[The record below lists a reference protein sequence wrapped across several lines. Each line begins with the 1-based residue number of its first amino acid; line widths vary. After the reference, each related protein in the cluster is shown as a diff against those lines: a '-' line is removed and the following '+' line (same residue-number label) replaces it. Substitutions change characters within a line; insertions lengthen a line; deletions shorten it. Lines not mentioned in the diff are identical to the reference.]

1 MRTSPENTMEALRR
15 AQAEGVDG
23 IEFDVQLS
31 ADGELFL
38 FHDDNA
44 RRVCG
49 RDVPVASLKWRELKG
64 LQVFGRH
71 PIAHIDEALA
81 AMESWRGAEIF
92 FDLHQPRADLAE
104 AVARKLAVSSVRERA
119 CVLDFY
125 KSRRLLAAAKK
136 AEPSVRIAV
145 MPGPPWNTRA
155 SCELG
160 ASAISLG
167 WDGRL
172 TRALYRSACLLYDV
186 GAEVGLAKASGVAV
200 SGGVA
205 YDPEDV
211 RYFLA
216 QGMDGIWTDDLAMVR
231 DALFLPI

>member
-1 MRTSPENTMEALRR
+1 MEALRR
-15 AQAEGVDG
+15 AQAESADG

-38 FHDDNA
+38 FHDADA

-49 RDVPVASLKWRELKG
+49 RGVDVAALAWRELQE
-64 LQVFGRH
+64 LRVFGRH
-71 PIAHIDEALA
+71 PIPHIDEALA

-104 AVARKLAVSSVRERA
+104 AVARKLARSSVRERA
-119 CVLDFY
+119 YVLDFY

-136 AEPSVRIAV
+136 AEPSVLIAA
-145 MPGPPWNTRA
+145 MPGPPWNARA
-155 SCELG
+155 CCDLG

-172 TRALYRSACLLYDV
+172 TRALYRGACFLHDV
-186 GAEVGLAKASGVAV
+186 GAEVKLAQARGVAV

-216 QGMDGIWTDDLAMVR
+216 QGMDGIWADDLAMVR
-231 DALFLPI
+231 GALERS